1 MSSNLDGGVHGQD
14 FEFPYSLI
22 SQTRF
27 IYHSKML
34 SVLMVAASAT
44 NRTIIEVTVVGKDR
58 KGVVADIT
66 NFIFQ
71 NGGNIEK
78 INQNV
83 VRGLFGMQLEASFA
97 HAKRKELD
105 MGLSELAK
113 RLQMEI
119 KVHYQE
125 SNRLRNV
132 AILVSKESHCINRI
146 MKGLKKGEIAAN
158 LAVVI
163 GSEPALKNIA
173 DGEGIPFHS
182 VSHNDQAEAERRIL
196 DLIEKYN
203 VDLIVLAR
211 YMRILTPNFVWRYP
225 NRILNIHPSLLP
237 AFPGAYAYVQAFERG
252 AKIVGCTA
260 HFVTEDLD
268 QGPIVSQESFKVADS
283 DSLESIKKKGQELE
297 AETLFEAVR
306 LYLEDRLEVYW
317 GKVLVHKSPRSKTA
331 AATSS

>member
-1 MSSNLDGGVHGQD
+1 
-14 FEFPYSLI
+14 
-22 SQTRF
+22 
-27 IYHSKML
+27 
-34 SVLMVAASAT
+34 MVADASASSK
-44 NRTIIEVTVVGKDR
+44 TIVEVTVVGKDR

-97 HAKRKELD
+97 HAGRKEID
-105 MGLSELAK
+105 SGLQDLSK

-125 SNRLRNV
+125 PDRQRNV

-146 MKGLKKGEIAAN
+146 LAGRKKGEIKAN

-163 GSEPALKNIA
+163 GSEPSLKPVA
-173 DGEGIPFHS
+173 DEAGIPFHS
-182 VSHNDQAEAERRIL
+182 VPHAADQAEAERNIL
-196 DLIEKYN
+196 GLIEKYN

-225 NRILNIHPSLLP
+225 NRIINIHPSLLP
-237 AFPGAYAYVQAFERG
+237 AFPGAYAYVQAYERG

-268 QGPIVSQESFKVADS
+268 QGPIICQESFKVSSDS
-283 DSLESIKKKGQELE
+283 DTLETIKQKGQELE

-306 LYLEDRLEVYW
+306 LYLEGRLEVYW
-317 GKVLVHKSPRSKTA
+317 GKVLVRKSPRAKTA
-331 AATSS
+331 TGS